1 MVLDMV
7 FKTLEGL
14 LVLVGHIGIKSSH
27 THSLFYGLLIIFSVS
42 SSQLAFSFVQCSVI
56 SPYGAP

>member
-1 MVLDMV
+1 MV
-7 FKTLEGL
+7 FKTLEGML
-14 LVLVGHIGIKSSH
+14 LVGHIGIKSSH

>member
-1 MVLDMV
+1 MVL
-7 FKTLEGL
+7 KTLDGI
-14 LVLVGHIGIKSSH
+14 LVGHIGIKSSH

>member
-7 FKTLEGL
+7 FKTLEGI
-14 LVLVGHIGIKSSH
+14 LVGHIGIKSSH